1 MDLQHQQWTK
11 DYQLFIYKNIL
22 SKAIPSVPGDSNVNT
37 RRIKLVESEPMVV
50 WIRAVTDR
58 SVNPNQMGNYESLE
72 YLGDLEM
79 ADHFSAMLLRKY
91 PDIDEKTLTYLKNN
105 KVWKNEQAKL
115 SDSLGLSKFAR
126 TIFPMN
132 ISKKEDLLEALFGA
146 LRILGDKYFGLGQGS
161 LLSYNMIEY
170 LYGDMIINFDILK
183 LKNAKEQFKEI
194 ADKLSWFTGKKTID
208 QFGIAKETLDP
219 KTGALLGYR
228 LIYSLNNLAREWLTT
243 NKYKIKNRG
252 VLADVTDKDKGLVE
266 TRGAIEAI
274 DALKDLYNI
283 DWNVADEYKSRKT
296 KIPYSVA
303 LQKRMKQDGYAELTI
318 QDNRSGL
325 NVPVHP
331 FMLQLIGVKA
341 DGTLDIILTVVK
353 EVDITYKGFNRALY
367 DVYLQKGKQPL
378 GSILNLK

>member
-22 SKAIPSVPGDSNVNT
+22 SKAIPSVPGDSNVIA
-37 RRIKLVESEPMVV
+37 RRKKLVESEPMVV

-208 QFGIAKETLDP
+208 QFGIAKETLDF

-331 FMLQLIGVKA
+331 FMLQLVGVKA

-367 DVYLQKGKQPL
+367 DVYLQKGKQLL